1 MKKATIILILL
12 LSSNLLFPQLE
23 ISEKIKIK
31 RENLSLK
38 GTIFPVKGKGLFPT
52 VLLLNGF
59 PGGELDVLGI
69 GEKLQTAGIVTL
81 TFNYSGTY
89 ESEGKYSMEYTMKD
103 IEAAFD
109 FLKKSNSIEKYHI
122 DTSKIFLGGYS
133 YGGGMSLT
141 YAANHSGI
149 KKVFSIAGTDHGE
162 FFREYFKNE
171 KFAQMIDS
179 MFEQLKA
186 PNGPVRFEEGKMP
199 KDVSAEDVQRI
210 KAPIDLR
217 ACAPLIA
224 DRKILLFAG
233 IDDTMV
239 TMENHMLPLYRALQD
254 ENAENVKFVTF
265 QDDHSFK
272 KSRGQISDIIVNWV
286 KN

>member
-1 MKKATIILILL
+1 MKKVTVIILL
-12 LSSNLLFPQLE
+12 LFSSNFLFSQ
-23 ISEKIKIK
+23 IRSAEKIKIK
-31 RENLSLK
+31 RENLILN
-38 GTIFPVKGKGLFPT
+38 GIIFPVNGEDSLPT

-59 PGGELDVLGI
+59 PGGESDVLGI

-89 ESEGKYSMEYTMKD
+89 GSEGKYSMEYTMKD

-109 FLKKSNSIEKYHI
+109 FLRKPNNVEKYHI
-122 DTSKIFLGGYS
+122 DTTKIYLGGYS

-141 YAANHSGI
+141 YAANHSEI

-171 KFAQMIDS
+171 QFAQMIDS

-199 KDVSAEDVQRI
+199 KDITPEDVAQI
-210 KAPIDLR
+210 DSTIDLR
-217 ACAPLIA
+217 ECAPLIS
-224 DRKILLFAG
+224 DRNILLFAG
-233 IDDTMV
+233 IDDPMV
-239 TMENHMLPLYRALQD
+239 TMENHMLPLYRTLKN
-254 ENAENVKFVTF
+254 ENAYNVKFVTF

-272 KSRGQISDIIVNWV
+272 KSRDKISEIIIDWV